1 MMGDYFGGGY
11 GFGGFGFFFMIL
23 FWGLI
28 IWAIIAG
35 VRMLSNSHG
44 HQGACCGGSK
54 GDEAQK
60 VLRERY
66 AKGEITKEQFEQM
79 KKDLSV

>member
-11 GFGGFGFFFMIL
+11 GFGGLGFIFMIL

-35 VRMLSNSHG
+35 VRMMSGSYSHS
-44 HQGACCGGSK
+44 CCGGAKEDS
-54 GDEAQK
+54 AQK
-60 VLRERY
+60 LLRERY

>member
-11 GFGGFGFFFMIL
+11 GFGGLGFIFMIL

-35 VRMLSNSHG
+35 VRMISGNQG
-44 HQGACCGGSK
+44 HACCGGAKEDS
-54 GDEAQK
+54 AQK
-60 VLRERY
+60 LLRERY
-66 AKGEITKEQFEQM
+66 AKGEITKEQFEQI
-79 KKDLSV
+79 KKDLSI

>member
-1 MMGDYFGGGY
+1 M
-11 GFGGFGFFFMIL
+11 GGFGFIFMIL

-28 IWAIIAG
+28 IWAIVAG
-35 VRMLSNSHG
+35 VRMLSGHHG
-44 HQGACCGGSK
+44 PSCCGGSK
-54 GDEAQK
+54 GHAMGDGAETL
-60 VLRERY
+60 LRERY

>member
-1 MMGDYFGGGY
+1 MMGNYFGGGY
-11 GFGGFGFFFMIL
+11 GYMSGLGVITMIL

-35 VRMLSNSHG
+35 VRMMSGNQG
-44 HQGACCGGSK
+44 HACCGGAKEDS
-54 GDEAQK
+54 AQK
-60 VLRERY
+60 LLRERY
-66 AKGEITKEQFEQM
+66 AKGEITQEQFEQM